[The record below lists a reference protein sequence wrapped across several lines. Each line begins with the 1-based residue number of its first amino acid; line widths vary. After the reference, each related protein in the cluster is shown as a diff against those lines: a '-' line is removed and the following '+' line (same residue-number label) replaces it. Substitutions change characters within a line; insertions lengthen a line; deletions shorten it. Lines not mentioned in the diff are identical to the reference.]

1 MSKTPIALLLSCL
14 ISSPV
19 FGYPAHAQYWPH
31 RSVLYFA
38 PANDDHVKQ
47 FLLEA
52 LMNECE
58 LEDRD
63 VITLVIAEDGF
74 TEPSW
79 LKEEFDLKM
88 LAALYEVKAG
98 QHTAIL
104 LGKDGEEKHRWGA
117 KTDWQFINNLIDEM
131 PMRKR
136 EMQQKRN
143 PCAI

>member
-1 MSKTPIALLLSCL
+1 
-14 ISSPV
+14 
-19 FGYPAHAQYWPH
+19 
-31 RSVLYFA
+31 VLYFA

-88 LAALYEVKAG
+88 LAALYDVKAG

-117 KTDWQFINNLIDEM
+117 KTDWQFINNLIDQM

-136 EMQQKRN
+136 EMQQKRS

>member
-1 MSKTPIALLLSCL
+1 MSKTIVALLLSCL

-19 FGYPAHAQYWPH
+19 FGYPEHAQYWPH

>member
-1 MSKTPIALLLSCL
+1 MSKTIIALLLSCL

-38 PANDDHVKQ
+38 PANDDH
-47 FLLEA
+47 EA

>member
-1 MSKTPIALLLSCL
+1 MPHIRQCVWLSSTL
-14 ISSPV
+14 TV
-19 FGYPAHAQYWPH
+19 LPH

-117 KTDWQFINNLIDEM
+117 KTDWQFINDLIDENANAK
-131 PMRKR
+131 KR
-136 EMQQKRN
+136 DATENAVLARSN
-143 PCAI
+143 A

>member
-1 MSKTPIALLLSCL
+1 MSKTIIALLLSCL

-104 LGKDGEEKHRWGA
+104 LGKDGEEKHPLGSEDRLA
-117 KTDWQFINNLIDEM
+117 IH
-131 PMRKR
+131 
-136 EMQQKRN
+136 QQPYR
-143 PCAI
+143 

>member
-1 MSKTPIALLLSCL
+1 MSKTTITLLLSCL
-14 ISSPV
+14 LSSPAL
-19 FGYPAHAQYWPH
+19 GYPAYAQHWAH

-38 PANDDHVKQ
+38 PENDDHVKQ

-63 VITLVIAEDGF
+63 VITLVIAEDGY
-74 TEPSW
+74 TEPTW
-79 LKEEFDLKM
+79 LKEEFDLNM
-88 LAALYEVKAG
+88 LSKLYEIEQG

-131 PMRKR
+131 PMRKQ
-136 EMQQKRN
+136 ELQQKRS